1 MNDCV
6 KRAKDI
12 KESEEST
19 TDAPQPNPTLAFDT
33 IFYTNEQCKD
43 LHKEYVRQEALGG
56 DIESVA
62 HGDDAEPGEFPFMAA
77 ILNREPD
84 GSYMRQCGGSI
95 ITKR

>member
-12 KESEEST
+12 KESEESAT
-19 TDAPQPNPTLAFDT
+19 QPNPTLAFDT
-33 IFYTNEQCKD
+33 IFYTDEQCQD
-43 LHKEYVRQEALGG
+43 LHNEYVRQEALGG
-56 DIESVA
+56 PIEGVA